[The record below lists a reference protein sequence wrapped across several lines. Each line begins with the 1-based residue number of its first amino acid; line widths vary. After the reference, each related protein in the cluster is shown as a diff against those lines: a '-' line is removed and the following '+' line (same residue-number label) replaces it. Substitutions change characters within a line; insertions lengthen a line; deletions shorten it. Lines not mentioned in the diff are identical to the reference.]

1 MIRKVEINFNF
12 NKLAE
17 ALGNDQALT
26 ADDKLAINKRLVA
39 NARQRLTKGTVGPAL
54 EDVTVDIR
62 NRIKAQRLPIV
73 TKKNPLY
80 ATGQLYDSLEATPA
94 GIKMVDYGWKHQ
106 NGYYQEQTPFMEK
119 FNIGAQ
125 FIRARPF
132 IPTTDEIKLPE
143 SIMAK
148 LIRTFENISKVKPR
162 KR

>member
-1 MIRKVEINFNF
+1 MIRRVEINFNF

-17 ALGNDQALT
+17 ALGNDQALLPE
-26 ADDKLAINKRLVA
+26 DKLAINKRLVA

-54 EDVTVDIR
+54 EESTVRIRKRLKGINHTRPLSVTG
-62 NRIKAQRLPIV
+62 N
-73 TKKNPLY
+73 
-80 ATGQLYDSLEATPA
+80 LYDSLEATPS
-94 GIKMVDYGWKHQ
+94 GIKMADYGWKHQ
-106 NGYYQEQTPFMEK
+106 NGYYQEQTSFMEK
-119 FNIGAQ
+119 LNIPAQ

-132 IPTTDEIKLPE
+132 IPTTEDIILPD

>member
-1 MIRKVEINFNF
+1 MIRRVEINFNF

-17 ALGNDQALT
+17 ALANDQALT

-54 EDVTVDIR
+54 EESTVSIR
-62 NRIKAQRLPIV
+62 NRLKKGIV
-73 TKKNPLY
+73 TRKNPLY
-80 ATGQLYDSLEATPA
+80 ATGQLYDSLEATPS

-106 NGYYQEQTPFMEK
+106 NGYYQEQTTFMEK
-119 FNIGAQ
+119 LNIPPQ
-125 FIRARPF
+125 NIRARPF
-132 IPTTDEIKLPE
+132 IPTTDQIKLPD